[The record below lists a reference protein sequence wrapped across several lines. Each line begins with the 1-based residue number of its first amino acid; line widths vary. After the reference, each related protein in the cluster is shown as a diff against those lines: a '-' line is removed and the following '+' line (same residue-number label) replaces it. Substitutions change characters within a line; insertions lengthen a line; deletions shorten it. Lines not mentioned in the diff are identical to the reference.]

1 MASPSTSDPGG
12 DPSAPSAD
20 YRLADAAP
28 PSATPRVTPSSVG
41 SGSDLPAEP
50 VGSGPLDGRWE
61 ALLDAVVAIGGD
73 LDLHA
78 VLERIVSAARLLS
91 GARYAALGVIG
102 PDGLLTDF
110 VTSGLDAETIARI
123 GDLPRGRGVLGE
135 LIRHPEPLRLDDIA
149 QHPRS
154 VGFPA
159 DHPRMRGFLGVPVRT
174 GDRVFGNLYLTDKQG
189 GGDDEGGG
197 FTADDEAVVSALA
210 SAAGAAVDNARLF
223 EQGLRRQRWLAAA
236 ATAARSLVGNGR
248 AAGTQEITGQ
258 ARAAAGAGGA
268 ALLLAAGG
276 GPLVVE
282 AVDGEVGLA
291 VGDHLPEDVAVTAD
305 AACRDGEGLECDE
318 LHWAPGPLARAL
330 DLPERGAALVRPLGR
345 RRDDLPA
352 GADDVTGL
360 LVLAWPRGAGRE
372 AAQHVLDQD
381 AAEVSAFAEQ
391 VALALEVARAQA
403 DRARLAVYGDRD
415 RIARD
420 LHDLVIQ
427 RIFAVGLSLQAVGQG
442 AVPAPLAQR
451 LDRAVD
457 DLDETIKDVRRT
469 IFALHSR
476 PGEGDLRA
484 DVDHELALAADRLGF
499 APSLVVGGPLG
510 SVPAPLRAD
519 LLAVL
524 REALSNA
531 ARHAGASAVDVRVEV
546 GEEALVSVV
555 DDGRGVP
562 SGPGRRSG
570 LANLEQRARA
580 RGGVL
585 EIGPGA
591 AGGASVRWRVP
602 L

>member
-1 MASPSTSDPGG
+1 VASPTTSDPGG
-12 DPSAPSAD
+12 DCSLPSAAYRSAD
-20 YRLADAAP
+20 PLP
-28 PSATPRVTPSSVG
+28 PSAAPEVTAGSVE
-41 SGSDLPAEP
+41 SGD
-50 VGSGPLDGRWE
+50 GPLGGRWE

-78 VLERIVSAARLLS
+78 VLERIVAAARVLS

-102 PDGLLTDF
+102 PDGLLADF

-123 GDLPRGRGVLGE
+123 GDLPRGHGVLGE
-135 LIRHPEPLRLDDIA
+135 LIRHPRPLRLRDISE
-149 QHPRS
+149 HPRS

-159 DHPRMRGFLGVPVRT
+159 HHPRMDGFLGVPVRT
-174 GDRVFGNLYLTDKQG
+174 GDRVFGNLYLTEKEP
-189 GGDDEGGG
+189 GDAAGSG
-197 FTADDEAVVSALA
+197 FTAADEAVVVALA
-210 SAAGAAVDNARLF
+210 SAAGVAVDNARLF

-248 AAGTQEITGQ
+248 AAGAQEITAQ

-268 ALLLAAGG
+268 ALLLAAGA

-282 AVDGEVGLA
+282 ATDGEGGLA
-291 VGDHLPEDVAVTAD
+291 VGDQLPEDAAAAV
-305 AACRDGEGLECDE
+305 DGAGTDGGALA
-318 LHWAPGPLARAL
+318 WAPEPLARVL
-330 DLPERGAALVRPLGR
+330 GLEDRGSALVRPLGR
-345 RRDDLPA
+345 RRTSLPA
-352 GADDVTGL
+352 GADDITGL
-360 LVLAWPRGAGRE
+360 LVLTWPRGAGRE

-381 AAEVSAFAEQ
+381 AAEVSSFAEQ
-391 VALALEVARAQA
+391 VALALEVARAEA
-403 DRARLAVYGDRD
+403 DRARIAVYGDRD

-442 AVPAPLAQR
+442 ALPAPLAQR

-499 APSLVVGGPLG
+499 APSLEVGGPLG

-524 REALSNA
+524 REALANA
-531 ARHAGASAVDVRVEV
+531 ARHAGASAVDVRVKV
-546 GEEALVSVV
+546 GEQALVSVT

-562 SGPGRRSG
+562 SAPARRSG
-570 LANLEQRARA
+570 LANLEQRASA

-591 AGGASVRWRVP
+591 AGGTSVRWRVP